1 MFSKVQFNI
10 NFIFI
15 ILNRLISVGEHSVMF
30 EVDKVVQWTLQ
41 QQVPSLANPVKC
53 GCKEV
58 QGNKKGASTFLRPQF
73 FWQSFYQWTFFR
85 REHKHTKFPT
95 WTYFQLGHISN
106 MVLFLYIIYIVF
118 LGPRVSQR
126 AAAPCTP
133 ALGYCV
139 VILLVFC

>member
-58 QGNKKGASTFLRPQF
+58 QGNKKGASTFFRPQF
-73 FWQSFYQWTFFR
+73 FRQSFYRWTFFQ

-95 WTYFQLGHISN
+95 WTYFRLGNISD
-106 MVLFLYIIYIVF
+106 LDIFPTWTYFYILYIDMNVF
-118 LGPRVSQR
+118 LRPQG
-126 AAAPCTP
+126 
-133 ALGYCV
+133 
-139 VILLVFC
+139 